1 MKRKYLVATHG
12 KLASG
17 IRSSIG
23 ILAGKENEI
32 NVIDAYVTDEDYTPK
47 IEDFI
52 NQIKEDEQ
60 GIIFTDLYGG
70 SVNQKIVTLTLNSN
84 VRDRIKII
92 TNVNLAIVLSVIF
105 ADESKA
111 LTDEQIENL
120 TNEAKV
126 TLVNLQPKKEEN
138 EDDAFFS

>member
-1 MKRKYLVATHG
+1 M
-12 KLASG
+12 
-17 IRSSIG
+17 
-23 ILAGKENEI
+23 
-32 NVIDAYVTDEDYTPK
+32 
-47 IEDFI
+47 
-52 NQIKEDEQ
+52 
-60 GIIFTDLYGG
+60 
-70 SVNQKIVTLTLNSN
+70 
-84 VRDRIKII
+84 
-92 TNVNLAIVLSVIF
+92 AIVLSVIF

>member
-23 ILAGKENEI
+23 ILAGKEIEI

-92 TNVNLAIVLSVIF
+92 TNANLAIVLSVIF

>member
-84 VRDRIKII
+84 VIDRIKII
-92 TNVNLAIVLSVIF
+92 TNANLAIVLSVIF